1 MGSQGATHASG
12 DVIDYFRLKM
22 TYETLPRRINC
33 EMHGDLA
40 FTGLTQ
46 ENIVRKSVRKSVKRM
61 QQLRSLFGLVGI
73 TWQMHANAV
82 RATLPRSF

>member
-46 ENIVRKSVRKSVKRM
+46 ENIVRKSVKRM
-61 QQLRSLFGLVGI
+61 QQLRRLFGLVGI